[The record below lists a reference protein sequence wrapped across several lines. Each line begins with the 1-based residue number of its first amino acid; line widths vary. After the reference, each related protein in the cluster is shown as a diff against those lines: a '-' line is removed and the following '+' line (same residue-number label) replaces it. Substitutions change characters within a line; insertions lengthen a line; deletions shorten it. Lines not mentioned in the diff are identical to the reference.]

1 MNDKIQVIDNFLEP
15 EEFRELQERLFHPD
29 EHGFRTF
36 PWYTG
41 WGVNDPSDDYF
52 QFNHIF
58 YADHGPQSDKTDMIL
73 PIVLKLPNLLSLLR
87 VKGNLLTRTP
97 NHDFHGYHID
107 LDDAQG
113 LPHKSAI
120 FYCNTNNGWT
130 QFENGKK
137 VESIANRMVM
147 FDGQLKHCSVSQT
160 DEPFRVVINFV
171 YIEKR
176 VM

>member
-1 MNDKIQVIDNFLEP
+1 MNIEVIDNFLDPHEF
-15 EEFRELQERLFHPD
+15 EELKDFIFHPD
-29 EHGFRTF
+29 ENSNMRMN
-36 PWYTG
+36 WVMNY
-41 WGVNDPSDDYF
+41 GVTNADEDSF
-52 QFNHIF
+52 QFNHMF
-58 YADHGPQSDKTDMIL
+58 YADGAPQSDQMNLLVPIL
-73 PIVLKLPNLLSLLR
+73 TKIPNLLSMLR
-87 VKGNLLTRTP
+87 IKANLLTRTL
-97 NHDFHGYHID
+97 NHEQHGYHVD
-107 LDDAQG
+107 MHDAQG

-130 QFENGKK
+130 QFENGTK